1 VLEPHKMDKMLLQ
14 ARVADNC
21 VKLAHRVVFKQI
33 YIFAEAIA
41 RCGSVVE
48 PENFQ
53 LSSQKDQRMEIEFLR
68 AARRTWIL
76 KRGPLLLYFAA
87 LVVFSGCFHKD
98 VATDRADD
106 VEATILYTGAEGHFV
121 ITKEAI
127 FQANS
132 KSTEGGV
139 THISGYTEFRLTS
152 YNLATGDQMGRVALG
167 EMIEEANTLLGT
179 TPGKVWMFSIDPE
192 IGLHYR
198 NPKTLEPVKTWAELS
213 KLPGLSEIKP
223 ARPDWPLIGQY
234 FKVDYDE
241 QQVVLTDEAGFKYH
255 LDPESF
261 EVKKVDVEIRAADWD
276 QNPLTGSGSLPNEK
290 YVSLQGDPRKEI
302 SYLQKNSGAEVSF
315 LFGQLFLDF
324 DPNKAAQRKE
334 FKRDSMERHWKALED
349 SVKIYSAAHPEANQE
364 PDYNKWTW
372 EQRDI
377 HSHAV
382 SLKQYAE
389 YAKRDYESALRSGNI
404 FPENVV
410 LTTDG
415 KSIYMHHANL
425 VADTAHT
432 LISRV
437 NLQPDSSW
445 KIAWTTHLP
454 KFYHNYSKADQA
466 GAFEEVYSKGNPTFD
481 YQWAGTI
488 KNYLVF
494 ISQLRMACLDT
505 ETGKLLWEKEL

>member
-1 VLEPHKMDKMLLQ
+1 
-14 ARVADNC
+14 
-21 VKLAHRVVFKQI
+21 
-33 YIFAEAIA
+33 
-41 RCGSVVE
+41 
-48 PENFQ
+48 
-53 LSSQKDQRMEIEFLR
+53 MEIDFLR
-68 AARRTWIL
+68 ATRRTWIL
-76 KRGPLLLYFAA
+76 KRGTLVLYFAA
-87 LVVFSGCFHKD
+87 LVVFSGCYHKD
-98 VATDRADD
+98 VETDRADD
-106 VEATILYTGAEGHFV
+106 VEATILYTGTDGDFV

-198 NPKTLEPVKTWAELS
+198 NPKTLEPIKTWAELS
-213 KLPGLSEIKP
+213 KLPGLGEIKP

-241 QQVVLTDEAGFKYH
+241 QKVVLTDEAGFKYY

-276 QNPLTGSGSLPNEK
+276 NNPLTGSGSLPNEK

-302 SYLQKNSGAEVSF
+302 SYLQKSSGAEVSF

-324 DPNKAAQRKE
+324 DPIKAAQRKE
-334 FKRDSMERHWKALED
+334 FKRDSMERHWRALED

-364 PDYNKWTW
+364 PDYSKWTW

-382 SLKQYAE
+382 SLKQFAE

-481 YQWAGTI
+481 YQWAGTV